1 VQPVVFE
8 PLPTPTTDVENPPLS
23 LSDFEELA
31 RQNNPTLGVARA
43 NVAAARG
50 RQVQSGLYPN
60 PTIGYLGM
68 DMGEDDTAGQ
78 QGGFVAQRFITGSKL
93 RLNRAVAGQEVEELR
108 FQYSAQQQRVLNDVR
123 LRFYD
128 ALYAQRQVELTGELL
143 RTREQAVG
151 LSQRLLEAQ
160 QVSQSDLI
168 QSEIEAEESRIQSD
182 NAANDRLEA
191 WRRLAAVVGIS
202 AEEPRPLAGNLEN
215 DIPIYEWGEAY
226 SNVLAQNSELAAAQ
240 ARAQRARLSI
250 QRARRENVPDID
262 VWVSASHMN
271 QTNDDVAGVQVG
283 LPIPILN
290 RNQGNIMQAEAE
302 LVAAANN
309 IRRIEL
315 DLQNRLAIVYRRYAN
330 ARQQADRYRNEI
342 LPRAQRSID
351 LVTRGYEAGEVDYL
365 MLLTS
370 QQTYVRV
377 NLAYIAALAEL
388 RRAATLIEGQ
398 LLEDSLLVEGMN
410 ATSSQPE
417 PASSSPPM

>member
-1 VQPVVFE
+1 MQPIAFE
-8 PLPTPTTDVENPPLS
+8 PLPTPLTAVEKSPLS
-23 LSDFEELA
+23 LAELEELA

-43 NVAAARG
+43 NIAAARG
-50 RQVQSGLYPN
+50 RQVQGGLYPN
-60 PTIGYLGM
+60 PTIGYVGM
-68 DMGEDDTAGQ
+68 EIGEDDTAGQ
-78 QGGFVAQRFITGSKL
+78 QGGFVAQTFITGNKL
-93 RLNRAVAGQEVEELR
+93 GLNRAVAGQEVAER
-108 FQYSAQQQRVLNDVR
+108 QFQLTAQEQRVLNDVR

-128 ALYAQRQVELTGELL
+128 TLYAQRQVELTGELL

-168 QSEIEAEESRIQSD
+168 QAEIEAEVSRIQSD

-202 AEEPRPLAGNLEN
+202 ADEPRPLAGNLED
-215 DIPIYEWGEAY
+215 DIPIYEWEEAH
-226 SNVLAQNSELAAAQ
+226 SSVLAQNPELAAAE
-240 ARAQRARLSI
+240 ARAGRARLAI

-262 VWVSASHMN
+262 VFVSATHMN
-271 QTNDDVAGVQVG
+271 QSNDDVAGVQVG
-283 LPIPILN
+283 MPIPILN

-309 IRRIEL
+309 VRRIEL
-315 DLQNRLAIVYRRYAN
+315 DLQNRLAIIFRRYAN
-330 ARQQADRYRNEI
+330 ARQQTDRYRNEI
-342 LPRAQRSID
+342 LPRSQRSID

-388 RRAATLIEGQ
+388 RRAATLIEGK
-398 LLEDSLLVEGMN
+398 LLEDSLLVEGMS
-410 ATSSQPE
+410 ATTAQPE
-417 PASSSPPM
+417 PASGGM